1 MLILTNLEAATEL
14 RAFWLNQIKSNGTDV
29 PPIGL
34 ITTQLALIRV
44 HLNVGSLAADE
55 RLVLS
60 IAAAAQSRRALW
72 TQSMP
77 CLVYGEAYLEMLE
90 AGFRSLVALSTMD
103 LDEALLRAARCEL
116 EASTARAALCLA
128 LDAQTGHALMKQNPN
143 FDEAEQQ
150 QLAEIYDVCFTERC
164 LTRLTG
170 AAILLLSWLRM
181 HDQGR
186 DAPADPL
193 LGDTTTKVAAAL
205 EGSLSSIHSI
215 PSPQVASKR
224 LLTLL
229 THAIH
234 DLNDDILCELMH
246 LPFFGNMDAMA
257 TEDEFPGVTV
267 WELVAPTVLL
277 EVAITRVI
285 VEAQLSISHPNLS
298 MRCTVFVLEDTVLDS
313 ARRIQSSLPTRCEL
327 LPRTHPCGAGDHE
340 EASTLPTHRQTDRL
354 DSPRTLLDPQ
364 PVQISKPKIH
374 APRLES
380 RFDAIWLEWPTMS
393 SRPVVKRH
401 RRASTSPRML
411 MRPNLDLERHLDMES
426 LHQTQL
432 PALRLA
438 TWRQWVGVAANAP
451 PARRTLL
458 LAALGLPLLDSQW
471 MHLHDH
477 QLCGGLYPV
486 VLHSLYHLLTMWPK
500 YQKKTLDAICDAF
513 GNLMMQKLEEMRNLP
528 IPEAPGLQ
536 QRLARLLVDSHT
548 LFSMR
553 DSAGYDRL
561 TTIFKARGRSV

>member
-34 ITTQLALIRV
+34 ITTQLALIRA

-90 AGFRSLVALSTMD
+90 AGLRSLVALSTMD
-103 LDEALLRAARCEL
+103 LDEALIRAARCEL

-150 QLAEIYDVCFTERC
+150 QLADIYDVCFTERC

-234 DLNDDILCELMH
+234 DLDDDILCELMH

-313 ARRIQSSLPTRCEL
+313 ARRIQSSLP
-327 LPRTHPCGAGDHE
+327 
-340 EASTLPTHRQTDRL
+340 
-354 DSPRTLLDPQ
+354 
-364 PVQISKPKIH
+364 I
-374 APRLES
+374 
-380 RFDAIWLEWPTMS
+380 
-393 SRPVVKRH
+393 RPVVKRH
-401 RRASTSPRML
+401 RRTSTSPRML